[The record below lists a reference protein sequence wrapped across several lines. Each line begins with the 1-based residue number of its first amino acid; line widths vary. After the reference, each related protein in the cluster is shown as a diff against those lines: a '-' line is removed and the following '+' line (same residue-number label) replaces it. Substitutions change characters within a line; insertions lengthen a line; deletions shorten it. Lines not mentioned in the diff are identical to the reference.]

1 MYPSLPVSSNSSTG
15 AGTNSNLA
23 HFQTWVQP
31 QSMQTSQQR
40 LNNHLTIKD
49 LAELLTISRK
59 DPLPEW
65 ELDKY
70 DGNPLNWH
78 EWYGQFRS
86 AVDSIQLS
94 QDVKLTY
101 LKTLVT
107 GKAKTAIANFAY
119 CGAMYTEALKTLEKK
134 FGQPQA
140 VVGAY
145 MDKLAT
151 YPAVKMHSSES
162 IISYAST
169 ISSLVNVFQS
179 LSYESD
185 LRSASLLNLEAG
197 HCSARGM
204 TSSHSAR

>member
-1 MYPSLPVSSNSSTG
+1 M
-15 AGTNSNLA
+15 
-23 HFQTWVQP
+23 
-31 QSMQTSQQR
+31 
-40 LNNHLTIKD
+40 TIKD
-49 LAELLTISRK
+49 QAELLTISRK

-65 ELDKY
+65 KLDTY

-78 EWYGQFRS
+78 KWYGQFRS
-86 AVDSIQLS
+86 AVDSTRLS

-101 LKTLVT
+101 LETLVT
-107 GKAKTAIANFAY
+107 GISKTAIANFTY

-134 FGQPQA
+134 FCQPQA

-145 MDKLAT
+145 LDKLET

-162 IISYAST
+162 IIGYAYT

-185 LRSASLLNLEAG
+185 LCSASLLNQANSKLPPNMRVG
-197 HCSARGM
+197 WSLHTVKRNLY
-204 TSSHSAR
+204 